1 MGNLYILL
9 AIFLWSSLGIVVKL
23 SGVSIHILI
32 FYSLLI
38 ALFLQGIILSQKKYR
53 KDIPGIK
60 QLKYP
65 LLLGCVGLLNNF
77 TFFYAFKNTTIANA
91 VLSHYTAPVI
101 VAFLAAFFLKE
112 AITKNI
118 VIAIVIASAGL
129 LIMLNGFTI
138 EEQQV
143 AGIISGLISGFSY
156 AVIIILGRIYTQ
168 NFSPLVLTFFSNAAI
183 VILLAPFVRELPLNA
198 LWSFVIMGIVHSTV
212 APVLYYK
219 GLKVVT
225 ANKTAV
231 LGYLEPVSAIIFSM
245 VFLKEMPGVNSIFGG
260 ILIIFSGYFT
270 IIKID
275 KDRVRGTG

>member
-9 AIFLWSSLGIVVKL
+9 AIFLWSSIGIVVKL
-23 SGVSIHILI
+23 SGVSIHVLI

-38 ALFLQGIILSQKKYR
+38 AVVLQGIILSQKKYR

-77 TFFYAFKNTTIANA
+77 TFFYAYKNTTIANA

-112 AITKNI
+112 TITKNI
-118 VIAIVIASAGL
+118 VMAIVIASTGL
-129 LIMLNGFTI
+129 LIMLNGFTLA
-138 EEQQV
+138 EDQAV
-143 AGIISGLISGFSY
+143 GIISGVISGFSY
-156 AVIIILGRIYTQ
+156 AVIIILGRIYAR
-168 NFSPLVLTFFSNAAI
+168 NFSPIVLTFFSNTAI
-183 VILLAPFVRELPLNA
+183 VIMLAPFVREFPLYA
-198 LWSFVIMGIVHSTV
+198 LWSFVIMGTVHSTI
-212 APVLYYK
+212 APVLYYR
-219 GLKVVT
+219 GLQEVT

-260 ILIIFSGYFT
+260 ILIIFSGYLT
-270 IIKID
+270 IIKRD
-275 KDRVRGTG
+275 KNRVRGTG